1 MAIENRTREELPVTP
16 ALITWARIRAGM
28 SIDEATKKFRHIQDW
43 ESGNSSP
50 TYPQLEA
57 LAEILKVPIA
67 VFFFSE
73 PPDIPSISKTFR
85 TLPDVEFEQIPS
97 QIQLLLRK
105 AKALQLNLI
114 ELTGGRAL
122 SDRLITRD
130 LPFNAETDLV
140 VAAEQVR
147 DFLGISLSMQQA
159 WGDDESA
166 LKEWRRVLLSS
177 GVYVFKDAFRNTEY
191 SGFCLYDDVVPIIYV
206 NNSSAKTRQIFTL
219 FHELAHLL
227 YRTSGIDTLHD
238 EYVDHLQNDARKIEV
253 FCNRFA
259 AEFLVPERV
268 FIEELIGQRPT
279 EATAERLAAQFH
291 VSREVIFRRF
301 LDRGLIDEAI
311 YSKAAARWAKQMKG
325 DKGGNYY
332 WTKLSYLG
340 RDYVALALSEY
351 RRNRISESQFAEYL
365 DTKPRNLAG
374 IEGYFSRG
382 AV

>member
-1 MAIENRTREELPVTP
+1 
-16 ALITWARIRAGM
+16 M

-67 VFFFSE
+67 VFFFPE

-351 RRNRISESQFAEYL
+351 RRNRISESQLAEYL